1 MKNIQNLFNFIVIF
15 VFGFS
20 ISGCVS
26 YYANILPTES
36 NIVTRH
42 TKEADESKK
51 QQEASEQQR
60 RQVESIINQQ
70 LIKNKK

>member
-15 VFGFS
+15 VLGFS

-26 YYANILPTES
+26 YFANILPTS

-42 TKEADESKK
+42 TKEAD
-51 QQEASEQQR
+51 
-60 RQVESIINQQ
+60 
-70 LIKNKK
+70 

>member
-51 QQEASEQQR
+51 RQEASEQQG

>member
-26 YYANILPTES
+26 YFANILPTS

-51 QQEASEQQR
+51 RQEASEQQR